1 MKRVLSIAVCLGLA
15 AVARAQPEPSTGT
28 PPAPA
33 ASEPAAPAPA
43 AAPTVPAP
51 VTPAAA
57 PVVAELKQA
66 DAPAA
71 SAAPSTTIL
80 IVPGAPVVPAAPRP
94 SVLRIHPSYR
104 PTRAPRPDSAYARSR
119 RVGKPRTFGGR
130 VALQAGGVLTWPS
143 DPGYDVFDDE
153 GPQRGY
159 DLAASYDLL
168 RPLPE
173 LALSLGA
180 SVRGTRGESS
190 DGQLAL
196 RGLVGTLD
204 LSARYALIPVLP
216 VFARVGVGMA
226 RANLVL
232 APDDAALARHDDT
245 DRGFAAELGA
255 GVVLCTAPGWLES
268 PSGRFAQLSFG
279 LSAEAGYRF
288 GQALAPRIARSSE
301 LGVAQ
306 RSAQLGGLDV
316 ATPYLR
322 LLGTLRF

>member
-1 MKRVLSIAVCLGLA
+1 
-15 AVARAQPEPSTGT
+15 
-28 PPAPA
+28 
-33 ASEPAAPAPA
+33 
-43 AAPTVPAP
+43 
-51 VTPAAA
+51 
-57 PVVAELKQA
+57 VVAELKQA
-66 DAPAA
+66 DSPAGS
-71 SAAPSTTIL
+71 SAAPTTIL
-80 IVPGAPVVPAAPRP
+80 IMPGTPVVPAPPPP

-104 PTRAPRPDSAYARSR
+104 PTRAPRPSSPSARSR
-119 RVGKPRTFGGR
+119 RVGKPYTFGGR

-143 DPGYDVFDDE
+143 DPAYEVFVDG

-159 DLAASYDLL
+159 DLAASFDVA
-168 RPLPE
+168 RPLPD

-204 LSARYALIPVLP
+204 LSVRYALLPVLP

-232 APDDAALARHDDT
+232 APDDTALPRHDDT

-255 GVVLCTAPGWLES
+255 GVVLCTAPGWFES
-268 PSGRFAQLSFG
+268 SSGRLAQLSFG

-288 GQALAPRIARSSE
+288 GQALTPRIARGTE

-306 RSAQLGGLDV
+306 WSAQLGGLDV